1 MKKVNLITL
10 WKLNKGSRTP
20 FLGSSEFLAQFPF
33 MEEYLKEYRRIDR
46 DFITQKGFLFP
57 VWNTQYENTNNAI
70 LAQFKE
76 DVEDLIFRNKNTY
89 QRLYELTK
97 QEYNPIENYDRME
110 QTDDTTTDTNTRTS
124 DYGEGMEHFNYGEK
138 TTSNS
143 YGARSQTDTH
153 GAQTETMERGAQSQ
167 NTEYGAQNQNTV
179 YGAQSQSTE
188 YGEQNQSTQYGA
200 QSQSTEYGAQ
210 NQSTQYGAQSQST
223 EHGAQTVTSNFGEH
237 NTNIAHGAQS
247 QSMSHG
253 GHTDSH
259 LIGAQ
264 SNSSSHRV
272 SGFNS
277 GLTDD
282 SSDTNNIGSRQD
294 SDTIGSYTD
303 TNSSQAYVDSTKD
316 GAHTDTVSNGSYTD
330 TTSNNAHTDTT
341 SNTAHTDTTSN
352 AEHTDTI
359 SNTSHT
365 DTTSI
370 IAHTDTTSSTAHTDT
385 TSSTAYTD
393 KNINDEYVDTSAQ
406 EAYQDSVNESA
417 KSDVHT
423 TEAKTD
429 THKDDGKTVY
439 KHEARIHGNIGV
451 TTTAQMIEGE
461 RQLWMAFNF
470 YKTIYEDIAKD
481 LCMYVDEGIDA
492 FYAGL
497 NEEGDDMTI
506 GNDKIRATVEQTPN
520 GARITITD
528 SEGTTSADITNGVN
542 GKDGVTPRFKVESDG
557 DIYVDYSGNQEV

>member
-33 MEEYLKEYRRIDR
+33 MEEYLREYRRIDR
-46 DFITQKGFLFP
+46 DFITQKGFLAP

-89 QRLYELTK
+89 QRLYDLTK
-97 QEYNPIENYDRME
+97 QEYNPIENYDRIE

-124 DYGEGMEHFNYGEK
+124 DYGEGMEHFDYGEK

-153 GAQTETMERGAQSQ
+153 GAQTETMERGAQNQS
-167 NTEYGAQNQNTV
+167 TEYGAQNQNTV
-179 YGAQSQSTE
+179 YGAQ
-188 YGEQNQSTQYGA
+188 N
-200 QSQSTEYGAQ
+200 QSTEYGAQ
-210 NQSTQYGAQSQST
+210 TQST
-223 EHGAQTVTSNFGEH
+223 EYGAQTVTNDFGEH
-237 NTNIAHGAQS
+237 NTNISHGAQS

-253 GHTDSH
+253 GHTDTHS
-259 LIGAQ
+259 IGSQ

-294 SDTIGSYTD
+294 SDTIGAYTD
-303 TNSSQAYVDSTKD
+303 TNSSQAYIDSTKD
-316 GAHTDTVSNGSYTD
+316 GAHTDTVSNS
-330 TTSNNAHTDTT
+330 SHTDTT
-341 SNTAHTDTTSN
+341 SNTTHTDTTSN
-352 AEHTDTI
+352 AEHTDTV
-359 SNTSHT
+359 SN
-365 DTTSI
+365 
-370 IAHTDTTSSTAHTDT
+370 TAHTDT

-406 EAYQDSVNESA
+406 EAYQDSINESA

-423 TEAKTD
+423 TGAKTD

-470 YKTIYEDIAKD
+470 YKTIYDDIAKD
-481 LCMYVDEGIDA
+481 LCMYVDEGVDA

-497 NEEGDDMTI
+497 EEDDDDMTI

-528 SEGTTSADITNGVN
+528 SEGTTSAEVTNGTN
-542 GKDGVTPRFKVESDG
+542 GKDGVTPKFKVESDG
-557 DIYVDYSGNQEV
+557 DIYVDYSGEQEA

>member
-10 WKLNKGSRTP
+10 WKLNKRSKVPTP

-33 MEEYLKEYRRIDR
+33 MDEYLKEYRRIDR

-57 VWNTQYENTNNAI
+57 VWNTQYEDTNNAI
-70 LAQFKE
+70 LEQFKE

-89 QRLYELTK
+89 QRLYDLTK
-97 QEYNPIENYDRME
+97 QEYNPIENYDRKE
-110 QTDDTTTDTNTRTS
+110 QIDDTTTDTNTRTS
-124 DYGEGMEHFNYGEK
+124 DYGEGMEHFDYGEK

-167 NTEYGAQNQNTV
+167 NTEYGAQS
-179 YGAQSQSTE
+179 A
-188 YGEQNQSTQYGA
+188 
-200 QSQSTEYGAQ
+200 
-210 NQSTQYGAQSQST
+210 
-223 EHGAQTVTSNFGEH
+223 TSNFGEQN
-237 NTNIAHGAQS
+237 NTISHGAQS

-259 LIGAQ
+259 SIGAQ
-264 SNSSSHRV
+264 SNSNTHRI
-272 SGFNS
+272 SGFND
-277 GLTDD
+277 GLADD
-282 SSDTNNIGSRQD
+282 STDTNSIGARQD

-303 TNSSQAYVDSTKD
+303 TNSAQAYTDSTKD
-316 GAHTDTVSNGSYTD
+316 GAHTDTVSN
-330 TTSNNAHTDTT
+330 A
-341 SNTAHTDTTSN
+341 
-352 AEHTDTI
+352 
-359 SNTSHT
+359 
-365 DTTSI
+365 
-370 IAHTDTTSSTAHTDT
+370 AHTDT

-393 KNINDEYVDTSAQ
+393 KNKNDEYVDTSAQ
-406 EAYQDSVNESA
+406 EAYKDSVNESA

-461 RQLWMAFNF
+461 RQLWTAFNF

-481 LCMYVDEGIDA
+481 LCIYVDEGIDA

-497 NEEGDDMTI
+497 EEDDDMTI
-506 GNDKIRATVEQTPN
+506 GNDKIRATVEQTPT

-528 SEGTTSADITNGVN
+528 ADGTTSADITNGTN
-542 GKDGVTPRFKVESDG
+542 GKDGITPKFKVENDG
-557 DIYVDYSGNQEV
+557 DIYVDYSGEQEA

>member
-33 MEEYLKEYRRIDR
+33 MEEYLREYRRIDR
-46 DFITQKGFLFP
+46 DFITQKGFLSP
-57 VWNTQYENTNNAI
+57 VWNTQYENTNNGI

-76 DVEDLIFRNKNTY
+76 DFEDLIFRNKNTY
-89 QRLYELTK
+89 QRLYDLTK
-97 QEYNPIENYDRME
+97 QKYNPIENYDRME
-110 QTDDTTTDTNTRTS
+110 HADDTTIDTNTRTS
-124 DYGEGMEHFNYGEK
+124 DYGEGMEHFDYGEK
-138 TTSNS
+138 ITSNN
-143 YGARSQTDTH
+143 YGARSQTDIH
-153 GAQTETMERGAQSQ
+153 GAQIETMEHGAQSQ
-167 NTEYGAQNQNTV
+167 STEYGAQKQSTV

-188 YGEQNQSTQYGA
+188 YGA

-210 NQSTQYGAQSQST
+210 
-223 EHGAQTVTSNFGEH
+223 TVTNDFGEH
-237 NTNIAHGAQS
+237 NTNISHGAQS

-253 GHTDSH
+253 GHTDIHS
-259 LIGAQ
+259 IGAQ
-264 SNSSSHRV
+264 SNSSSHRI
-272 SGFNS
+272 SGFND
-277 GLTDD
+277 GLADD

-303 TNSSQAYVDSTKD
+303 INSSQAYIDSTKD
-316 GAHTDTVSNGSYTD
+316 GAHTDTVSHRS
-330 TTSNNAHTDTT
+330 
-341 SNTAHTDTTSN
+341 HTDTTSN
-352 AEHTDTI
+352 AEHIDTTSNDEHTDTV
-359 SNTSHT
+359 SKTAYT
-365 DTTSI
+365 DTTSL
-370 IAHTDTTSSTAHTDT
+370 
-385 TSSTAYTD
+385 TAYTN

-406 EAYQDSVNESA
+406 KAYQDLVNESA

-423 TEAKTD
+423 TEAKKD
-429 THKDDGKTVY
+429 IHKDDGKTVY

-461 RQLWMAFNF
+461 RQLWTKFNF
-470 YKTIYEDIAKD
+470 YKTIYDDIAKD

-497 NEEGDDMTI
+497 NEEDEDDMTI

-528 SEGTTSADITNGVN
+528 SEGTTSAEVTNGAN
-542 GKDGVTPRFKVESDG
+542 GKDGVTPKFKVERDG
-557 DIYVDYSGNQEV
+557 DIYVDYSGEQEA